1 MTKADW
7 NYAMKVR
14 KEKGETAPERFGYS
28 IEMGISLCDR
38 CKKRADCKDFL
49 DEKKV
54 LTVAFCTEYVD
65 EVVHCEDCK
74 YWGVYDEPIKHCMR
88 GMLKLPVHGY
98 EFCCRGERK
107 GKKQNDNN

>member
-14 KEKGETAPERFGYS
+14 KEKGETNPERYGYS

-38 CKKRADCKDFL
+38 CKKRADCKDFP
-49 DEKKV
+49 DKKKV

-65 EVVHCEDCK
+65 EVVLCKDCK
-74 YWGVYDEPIKHCMR
+74 YFAPNKACNLLCGLTFPTPNSYCS
-88 GMLKLPVHGY
+88 Y
-98 EFCCRGERK
+98 GERK
-107 GKKQNDNN
+107 ESK